1 MESPQRI
8 LAQGS
13 RISTVAPLQ
22 GDVFPGKGAEDLW
35 VRCSNL
41 TFAMQILETLH
52 ARRSFHQVPWVSLLA
67 LSVLLFA
74 FHEAW
79 SGCLALLIALGSFL
93 SIRSLLVDVDRAV
106 AQKKKLDQ
114 QLIQSQKLASVG
126 ELSSGIAHEINNP
139 LAIIGQEIE
148 WVKHL
153 LKEDEASQGSN
164 STELSDSFREIAR
177 QVDRCKEITHKLL
190 DFARKSEP
198 LVQHTDLNR
207 LVEDMARLVDREA
220 VLKQIQIVRA
230 YQADLP
236 FVQTDGPLLRQVV
249 LNLLTNAVFA
259 IGENGTITVETR
271 NSGRNAVEVLVKDT
285 GCGIPQED
293 LGKIFDPFFT
303 TKPQGQGTG
312 LGLSICHGI
321 VTRLGGEIQVESEL
335 QKGSVFKIRLPI
347 ESKKGEALE

>member
-1 MESPQRI
+1 MSSGGIPPVGNPALEGKAREI
-8 LAQGS
+8 LNS
-13 RISTVAPLQ
+13 RIQPSHLPM
-22 GDVFPGKGAEDLW
+22 
-35 VRCSNL
+35 R
-41 TFAMQILETLH
+41 ILETLH
-52 ARRSFHQVPWVSLLA
+52 GRRAYHYVPAASLLL
-67 LSVLLFA
+67 LSLLLFA
-74 FHEAW
+74 FDGTLFA
-79 SGCLALLIALGSFL
+79 CLALLIVAGSLL
-93 SIRSLLVDVDRAV
+93 STRSLLMEVEKTA

-153 LKEDEASQGSN
+153 LGDEGAGQPSN
-164 STELSDSFREIAR
+164 PGELADSCREIAQ

-198 LVQHTDLNR
+198 LVQSTDMNR

-220 VLKQIQIVRA
+220 ILKQIKIIRK

-236 FVQTDGPLLRQVV
+236 VVQTDGPLLRQVV
-249 LNLLTNAVFA
+249 LNLLTNAAFA

-271 NSGRNAVEVLVKDT
+271 DSGEDAVEVLVTDT
-285 GCGIPQED
+285 GCGIQAED

-303 TKPQGQGTG
+303 TKPQGLGTG

-321 VTRLGGEIQVESEL
+321 VTRLGGEIHVESEVR
-335 QKGSVFKIRLPI
+335 KGSVFKVRLPI
-347 ESKKGEALE
+347 EAKKGERLE

>member
-1 MESPQRI
+1 MCS
-8 LAQGS
+8 
-13 RISTVAPLQ
+13 LQ
-22 GDVFPGKGAEDLW
+22 GDVSPARRLKVPGFSVQTQDLPMG
-35 VRCSNL
+35 VL
-41 TFAMQILETLH
+41 DTLH
-52 ARRSFHQVPWVSLLA
+52 ARISFHQLPWVSLLA
-67 LSVLLFA
+67 LSLLLFA

-79 SGCLALLIALGSFL
+79 LGGLALLIALGAFL
-93 SIRSLLVDVDRAV
+93 STRSLLVDVDRAV

-114 QLIQSQKLASVG
+114 QLIQSQKLASIG

-153 LKEDEASQGSN
+153 LKEDEAGRSSN
-164 STELSDSFREIAR
+164 SPELADSFREIAR

-198 LVQHTDLNR
+198 LVQNTDLNK

-230 YQADLP
+230 YQTDLP

-249 LNLLTNAVFA
+249 LNLLTNAVSA
-259 IGENGTITVETR
+259 IGDKGTITVETR
-271 NSGRNAVEVLVKDT
+271 KSGTNAVEVVVKDT
-285 GCGIPQED
+285 GCGIPRED
-293 LGKIFDPFFT
+293 LAKIFDPFFT

-321 VTRLGGEIQVESEL
+321 VTRLEGEIQVESEL
-335 QKGSVFKIRLPI
+335 QKGSVFKLRLPI
-347 ESKKGEALE
+347 ETKKGELRE